1 MTNRIGSLFAV
12 AAVLMVCC
20 RRVLGRAVEAGAAMD
35 NIYQVPGPSE
45 SPATSNAYRAGLQ
58 GIQPPGY
65 GQSTAVAPMA
75 DGEARAA
82 LNGTPTIS
90 DTYNPRDQGTDWP
103 PDAFTQLVSGHVSP
117 EPIARPALH
126 SYAGDGNMES
136 ISVFGPFTRQEDRHD
151 LAAYTGAV
159 GPAGGSTP
167 ESHPELT
174 AP

>member
-1 MTNRIGSLFAV
+1 MTKQIRGIFAV
-12 AAVLMVCC
+12 TAALIVCC
-20 RRVLGRAVEAGAAMD
+20 TRVIGRVAEGTAED

-45 SPATSNAYRAGLQ
+45 SPSTSNAYRAGLQ

-65 GQSTAVAPMA
+65 KQSATIAPIAAGA
-75 DGEARAA
+75 DRVA

-103 PDAFTQLVSGHVSP
+103 PDAFTQLVVGHVSP

-126 SYAGDGNMES
+126 SYAGDGNMEAL
-136 ISVFGPFTRQEDRHD
+136 SVFGPFSRQEDRYD

-167 ESHPELT
+167 EGHPEIT